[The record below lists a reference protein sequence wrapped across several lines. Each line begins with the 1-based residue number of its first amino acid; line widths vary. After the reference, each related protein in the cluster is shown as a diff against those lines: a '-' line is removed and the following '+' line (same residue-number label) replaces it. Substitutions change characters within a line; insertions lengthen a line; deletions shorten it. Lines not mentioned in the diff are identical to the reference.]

1 MLLLLS
7 SQTLLRVPKMW
18 KYVPWQRDQSEAP
31 PKSEKWHIISMTF
44 LCSLLRC
51 HFAGKP
57 VMALQNVGCFLRLSA
72 IYNLQLSFFFFL
84 DKVTDAKIDST
95 FQCRQWL
102 IYQWF
107 HPNIDPTL
115 PGYQWQSM
123 YIGNC
128 THKRIWE
135 MHGERVIYV
144 ACSRHSDGGDRVN
157 LYTASAKKTQGKK
170 WWETGVGV
178 REFSIF
184 CLHPTNNFPCTLG
197 YGDVS

>member
-1 MLLLLS
+1 M
-7 SQTLLRVPKMW
+7 
-18 KYVPWQRDQSEAP
+18 QSTICNF
-31 PKSEKWHIISMTF
+31 H
-44 LCSLLRC
+44 
-51 HFAGKP
+51 
-57 VMALQNVGCFLRLSA
+57 
-72 IYNLQLSFFFFL
+72 FFFL

-197 YGDVS
+197 YGDVSSRGCLSVLLHDPISCNAFNIIVLK